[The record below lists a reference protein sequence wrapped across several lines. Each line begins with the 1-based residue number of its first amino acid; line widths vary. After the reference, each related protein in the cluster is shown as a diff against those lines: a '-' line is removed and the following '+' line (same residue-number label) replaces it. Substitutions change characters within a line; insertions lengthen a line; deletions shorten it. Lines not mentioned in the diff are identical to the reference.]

1 MVRWV
6 SGKES
11 EEPADGF
18 CSDKFRDL
26 ELHGAYNQIVW
37 WLWVAVGYKA
47 TIDTAHK
54 PAGAGA
60 LLGPCQ
66 YHFILTE
73 NTITVKH
80 DIIEPGQGVKV
91 PNSLPWFI
99 FSIVVY
105 LYGHWS
111 GYQ

>member
-1 MVRWV
+1 M
-6 SGKES
+6 
-11 EEPADGF
+11 
-18 CSDKFRDL
+18 
-26 ELHGAYNQIVW
+26 
-37 WLWVAVGYKA
+37 A

-54 PAGAGA
+54 SAGAGA

-91 PNSLPWFI
+91 PNSLP
-99 FSIVVY
+99 
-105 LYGHWS
+105 
-111 GYQ
+111 